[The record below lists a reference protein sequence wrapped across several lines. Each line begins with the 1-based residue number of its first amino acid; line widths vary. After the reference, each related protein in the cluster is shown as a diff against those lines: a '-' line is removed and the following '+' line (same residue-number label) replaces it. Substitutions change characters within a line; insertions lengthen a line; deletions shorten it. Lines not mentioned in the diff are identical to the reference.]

1 MTRPSRLLTVL
12 RAVVTAL
19 LVLSGSIAVPILCR
33 FFYYLHISPLG
44 LVEQTGL
51 SADQIRQAYNEMMD
65 FCIGRTEVFSAGVLP
80 FSESGRDHFADV
92 GVLFRLDLTILAGS
106 LAAWLLLWFLGRRT
120 RRVPARLLGHGPG
133 FWAAVGLGAVFLII
147 GVLAALDFDRAFVLF
162 HTVFFPGK
170 TNWVFDWRTDP
181 IILLLPQSFFRNCAL
196 LILGVLLLWCGALV
210 ALDLRTRR
218 KHRVQST

>member
-1 MTRPSRLLTVL
+1 MK
-12 RAVVTAL
+12 
-19 LVLSGSIAVPILCR
+19 
-33 FFYYLHISPLG
+33 
-44 LVEQTGL
+44 
-51 SADQIRQAYNEMMD
+51 
-65 FCIGRTEVFSAGVLP
+65 
-80 FSESGRDHFADV
+80 SEKM
-92 GVLFRLDLTILAGS
+92 TILAAG
-106 LAAWLLLWFLGRRT
+106 LL
-120 RRVPARLLGHGPG
+120 
-133 FWAAVGLGAVFLII
+133 I

-218 KHRVQST
+218 THRVPAT

>member
-33 FFYYLHISPLG
+33 FFYYLHIGPLG

-65 FCIGRTEVFSAGVLP
+65 FCIGRTDVFSAGVLP
-80 FSESGRDHFADV
+80 FSASGRDHFADV

-120 RRVPARLLGHGPG
+120 RRVPERLLGHGPG

-210 ALDLRTRR
+210 TLDLRTRR